1 MPTAIQTLKWRGFGF
16 DRGEGY
22 VEIRVGMIGFA
33 FLQQEV
39 WETMHRLR
47 ADNEALR
54 RENEKLRV
62 GLGDAQTRLFA
73 IEVCLHPSST
83 FTRTAPGEPQR
94 EAGE

>member
-39 WETMHRLR
+39 WETMRRLR
-47 ADNEALR
+47 ADNETLR
-54 RENEKLRV
+54 RENEKLRAD
-62 GLGDAQTRLFA
+62 LQDTNTRLFA
-73 IEVCLHPSST
+73 IRACLNPSVKI
-83 FTRTAPGEPQR
+83 TRSATDEMKR

>member
-39 WETMHRLR
+39 WETMHHLR

-62 GLGDAQTRLFA
+62 GLGDAQMRLLA
-73 IEVCLHPSST
+73 IEVCLQPPTT